1 MPLCI
6 HPMKGINAVEIPL
19 LYTDPSLIVCVK
31 PVGISSESPGLPD
44 LIAEQCDCKAL
55 PVHRLDQGTGGK
67 GCRPDNAAI
76 KTFSRFFRAERL
88 AKLRLAKRKAGKIS
102 EGVAGPCA
110 DAVISGCPDEN
121 EGVFTDLLW
130 HDRQK
135 NKSFIVDRRRA
146 GVKEASCSWKL
157 LNSTLY
163 DGQKIALIR
172 VMLHTGRTHQI
183 RVQFGSR
190 GFPLVGDRKYGSR
203 LPAESVSLWASAI
216 SFPRPD
222 QKSGSVSVTSL
233 PPDMFPWN
241 LFDLSAV

>member
-1 MPLCI
+1 
-6 HPMKGINAVEIPL
+6 MKGNIAVEVPL

-31 PVGISSESPGLPD
+31 PVGVSSESPGLPD
-44 LIAEQCDCKAL
+44 LVAEQCGCTVL
-55 PVHRLDQGTGGK
+55 PVHRLDQGTGGVIVLARSSSA
-67 GCRPDNAAI
+67 CA
-76 KTFSRFFRAERL
+76 SMQRL
-88 AKLRLAKRKAGKIS
+88 FQESKVRK
-102 EGVAGPCA
+102 EYL
-110 DAVISGCPDEN
+110 AVISGCPEEN
-121 EGVFTDLLW
+121 AGVFTDLLW

-172 VMLHTGRTHQI
+172 VVLHTGRTHQI

-203 LPAESVSLWASAI
+203 LPAENVSLWASAI

-233 PPDMFPWN
+233 PPDIFPWN
-241 LFDLSAV
+241 LFDLSSV

>member
-1 MPLCI
+1 MSAL
-6 HPMKGINAVEIPL
+6 EIPV
-19 LYTDPSLIVCVK
+19 LYHDSSLIVCEK

-55 PVHRLDQGTGGK
+55 PVHRLDQGTGGIIVLA
-67 GCRPDNAAI
+67 RSSAA
-76 KTFSRFFRAERL
+76 
-88 AKLRLAKRKAGKIS
+88 
-102 EGVAGPCA
+102 CA
-110 DAVISGCPDEN
+110 SMQLLFQENKVKKEYLAVISGCPDEN

-135 NKSFIVDRRRA
+135 NKSFIVERRRA

-203 LPAESVSLWASAI
+203 LPAENVSLWASAI
-216 SFPRPD
+216 SFPSPD
-222 QKSGSVSVTSL
+222 QKSGSVSVASL
-233 PPDMFPWN
+233 PPDVFPWN
-241 LFDLSAV
+241 LFDLSSV

>member
-1 MPLCI
+1 
-6 HPMKGINAVEIPL
+6 MKGINAVEIPL

-55 PVHRLDQGTGGK
+55 TVHRLDQGTGGIIVLA
-67 GCRPDNAAI
+67 RSSAA
-76 KTFSRFFRAERL
+76 
-88 AKLRLAKRKAGKIS
+88 
-102 EGVAGPCA
+102 CA
-110 DAVISGCPDEN
+110 SMQLLFQENKVKKEYLAVISGCPDEN

-135 NKSFIVDRRRA
+135 NKSFIVERRRA

-203 LPAESVSLWASAI
+203 LPAENVSLWASAI
-216 SFPRPD
+216 SFPSPD
-222 QKSGSVSVTSL
+222 QKSGSVSVASL
-233 PPDMFPWN
+233 PPDVFPWN
-241 LFDLSAV
+241 LFDLSSV

>member
-1 MPLCI
+1 MPAL
-6 HPMKGINAVEIPL
+6 EIPV
-19 LYTDPSLIVCVK
+19 LYHDSSLIVCEK

-44 LIAEQCDCKAL
+44 LIEKQCGCKAL
-55 PVHRLDQGTGGK
+55 PVHRLDQGTGGVIVLA
-67 GCRPDNAAI
+67 RSSAA
-76 KTFSRFFRAERL
+76 
-88 AKLRLAKRKAGKIS
+88 
-102 EGVAGPCA
+102 CA
-110 DAVISGCPDEN
+110 SMQLLFQENKVKKEYLAVISGCPDEN

-203 LPAESVSLWASAI
+203 LPAENVSLWASAI
-216 SFPRPD
+216 SFPSPD
-222 QKSGSVSVTSL
+222 QKSGSVSVASL
-233 PPDMFPWN
+233 PPDVFPWN
-241 LFDLSAV
+241 LFDLSSV

>member
-1 MPLCI
+1 MNLDIYAFII

-55 PVHRLDQGTGGK
+55 PVHRLDQGTGGIIVLA
-67 GCRPDNAAI
+67 RSSAA
-76 KTFSRFFRAERL
+76 
-88 AKLRLAKRKAGKIS
+88 
-102 EGVAGPCA
+102 CA
-110 DAVISGCPDEN
+110 SMQLLFQENKVKKEYLAVISGCPDEN

-203 LPAESVSLWASAI
+203 LPAENVSLWASAI
-216 SFPRPD
+216 SFPSPD
-222 QKSGSVSVTSL
+222 QKSGIVSVASL
-233 PPDMFPWN
+233 PPDVFPWN
-241 LFDLSAV
+241 LFDLSSV

>member
-1 MPLCI
+1 MPAL
-6 HPMKGINAVEIPL
+6 EIPV
-19 LYTDPSLIVCVK
+19 LYHDSSLIVCEK

-44 LIAEQCDCKAL
+44 LIEEQCGCKAL
-55 PVHRLDQGTGGK
+55 PVHRLDQGTGGVIVLA
-67 GCRPDNAAI
+67 RSSAA
-76 KTFSRFFRAERL
+76 
-88 AKLRLAKRKAGKIS
+88 
-102 EGVAGPCA
+102 CA
-110 DAVISGCPDEN
+110 SMQLLFQENKVKKEYLAVISGCPDEN

-135 NKSFIVDRRRA
+135 NKSFIVERRRA

-203 LPAESVSLWASAI
+203 LPAENVSLWASAI
-216 SFPRPD
+216 SFPSPD
-222 QKSGSVSVTSL
+222 QKSGSVSVASL
-233 PPDMFPWN
+233 PPDVFPWN
-241 LFDLSAV
+241 LFDLSSV

>member
-1 MPLCI
+1 MPAL
-6 HPMKGINAVEIPL
+6 EIPV
-19 LYTDPSLIVCVK
+19 LYHDSSLIVCEK

-44 LIAEQCDCKAL
+44 LIEKQCGCKAL
-55 PVHRLDQGTGGK
+55 PVHRLDQGTGGIIVLA
-67 GCRPDNAAI
+67 RSSAA
-76 KTFSRFFRAERL
+76 
-88 AKLRLAKRKAGKIS
+88 
-102 EGVAGPCA
+102 CA
-110 DAVISGCPDEN
+110 SMQLLFQENKVKKEYLAVISGCPDEN

-203 LPAESVSLWASAI
+203 LPAENVSLWASAI
-216 SFPRPD
+216 SFPSPD
-222 QKSGSVSVTSL
+222 QKSGSVSVASL
-233 PPDMFPWN
+233 PPDVFPWN
-241 LFDLSAV
+241 LFDLSSV

>member
-1 MPLCI
+1 
-6 HPMKGINAVEIPL
+6 MKGNAAVEIPL

-44 LIAEQCDCKAL
+44 LVAEQCGCKAL
-55 PVHRLDQGTGGK
+55 PVHRLDQGTGGVIVLA
-67 GCRPDNAAI
+67 RTSAACA
-76 KTFSRFFRAERL
+76 SMQRL
-88 AKLRLAKRKAGKIS
+88 FQENKVKKEYL
-102 EGVAGPCA
+102 
-110 DAVISGCPDEN
+110 AVISGCPEEID
-121 EGVFTDLLW
+121 GFFTDLLW

-135 NKSFIVDRRRA
+135 NKSFVVDRRRA
-146 GVKEASCSWKL
+146 GIKEASCAWKL
-157 LNSTLY
+157 MNSTFY

-172 VMLHTGRTHQI
+172 VFLHTGRTHQI

-203 LPAESVSLWASAI
+203 LAAETFALWASAI

-222 QKSGSVSVTSL
+222 QKSGSLSFTSL
-233 PPDMFPWN
+233 PPDIFPWN

>member
-1 MPLCI
+1 
-6 HPMKGINAVEIPL
+6 MKGINTVEIPL

-44 LIAEQCDCKAL
+44 LIAEQCGCKAL
-55 PVHRLDQGTGGK
+55 PVHRLDRGTGGVIVLARSSAS
-67 GCRPDNAAI
+67 CA
-76 KTFSRFFRAERL
+76 SMQRL
-88 AKLRLAKRKAGKIS
+88 FQENKVKKEYL
-102 EGVAGPCA
+102 
-110 DAVISGCPDEN
+110 AVISGCPDEN
-121 EGVFTDLLW
+121 EGIFTDLLW

-146 GVKEASCSWKL
+146 GVKEASCAWKL
-157 LNSTLY
+157 LNSILY
-163 DGQKIALIR
+163 EGQKIALIR
-172 VMLHTGRTHQI
+172 VFLHTGRTHQI